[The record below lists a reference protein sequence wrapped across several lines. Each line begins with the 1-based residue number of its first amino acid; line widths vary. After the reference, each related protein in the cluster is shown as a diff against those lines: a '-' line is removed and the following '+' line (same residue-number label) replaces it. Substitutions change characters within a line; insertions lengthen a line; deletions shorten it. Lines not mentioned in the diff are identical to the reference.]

1 MSFDL
6 SHVFDLQN
14 QAVCRYLVTVTDK
27 RTGEMISDHVYLT
40 NSSVSY
46 NFAAKA
52 LAEYGYDL
60 NAFGEVETVKGT
72 IVWKEIFRQ
81 FKEKERRN

>member
-6 SHVFDLQN
+6 SHVFDWRN

-27 RTGEMISDHVYLT
+27 RTGEMISGEVYLLK
-40 NSSVSY
+40 NSASR

-60 NAFGEVETVKGT
+60 VTFDEDEMYRGTV
-72 IVWKEIFRQ
+72 VWKEIFRQ

>member
-6 SHVFDLQN
+6 SHVFDWRN

-27 RTGEMISDHVYLT
+27 RTGEMISDHVYLLK
-40 NSSVSY
+40 NSASR
-46 NFAAKA
+46 NFASKA

-60 NAFGEVETVKGT
+60 VSFDEDETHRGT
-72 IVWKEIFRQ
+72 VAWKEIFRQ

>member
-6 SHVFDLQN
+6 SHVFDWRN

-27 RTGEMISDHVYLT
+27 RTGEMISDHVYLLK
-40 NSSVSY
+40 NSASR
-46 NFAAKA
+46 NFASKA
-52 LAEYGYDL
+52 LGEYGYDL
-60 NAFGEVETVKGT
+60 VTFDEDETYRGT
-72 IVWKEIFRQ
+72 VSWKVIFRQ

>member
-6 SHVFDLQN
+6 SHVFDWRN
-14 QAVCRYLVTVTDK
+14 WAVCRYLVTVTDK
-27 RTGEMISDHVYLT
+27 RTGEMISGEVYLPK
-40 NSSVSY
+40 NSASFNY
-46 NFAAKA
+46 AAKA

-60 NAFGEVETVKGT
+60 VTFDIDETYCGT
-72 IVWKEIFRQ
+72 VVWKEIFRQ

>member
-6 SHVFDLQN
+6 SHVFDWRN

-27 RTGEMISDHVYLT
+27 RTGEMISDHVYLLK
-40 NSSVSY
+40 NSASRNFVS
-46 NFAAKA
+46 KA
-52 LAEYGYDL
+52 LGEYGYNL
-60 NAFGEVETVKGT
+60 VAFDEDETYRGT
-72 IVWKEIFRQ
+72 VVWKEIFRQ

>member
-6 SHVFDLQN
+6 SHVFDWRIWS
-14 QAVCRYLVTVTDK
+14 VCRYIVTVTDK
-27 RTGEMISDHVYLT
+27 RTGEMISGEVYLIK
-40 NSSVSY
+40 NSASR

-60 NAFGEVETVKGT
+60 VTFDIDETYRGT

>member
-6 SHVFDLQN
+6 SHVFDWRN

-40 NSSVSY
+40 RSSVSF

-60 NAFGEVETVKGT
+60 VTFDKDESVQGT

>member
-6 SHVFDLQN
+6 SHVFDWRN

-27 RTGEMISDHVYLT
+27 RTGEMISDHVYLLK
-40 NSSVSY
+40 NSASR
-46 NFAAKA
+46 NFASKA
-52 LAEYGYDL
+52 LGEYGYDL
-60 NAFGEVETVKGT
+60 VAFDEDETYRGT
-72 IVWKEIFRQ
+72 IAWEEIFRQ

>member
-6 SHVFDLQN
+6 SHVFDWQN
-14 QAVCRYLVTVTDK
+14 WAVCRYLVTVTDK
-27 RTGEMISDHVYLT
+27 RTGEMISGEVYLLK
-40 NSSVSY
+40 NSASFNY
-46 NFAAKA
+46 AAKA

-60 NAFGEVETVKGT
+60 VTFDIDETYCGT
-72 IVWKEIFRQ
+72 IVWKEILRQ